1 MGMDN
6 SRKKVIN
13 NMSWLLG
20 GRIVNMIL
28 SFFVSLAT
36 ARYLGPDNFGS
47 INYVAAYVSFFS
59 SITSLGLSVIV
70 IKEVSMGQEDDNKVI
85 WTGILM
91 RFITAVLSTIS
102 VIALVSITDGDD
114 PLIVQIAVLES
125 IAILAS
131 AFDTFM
137 YWFQGKLLGKYT
149 SIAGVISY
157 LGMSLYRIYLLANNA
172 DILWFAFATSVD
184 TLLLSFV
191 LMIFYVRKNGFR
203 PKVSLRLG
211 KKIMRQSYHYMI
223 SGLIAILYSKIDQ
236 IMLKQMLDNTSVGLY
251 SAALAI
257 AGLWGMI
264 PSAFIQSVSPIL
276 YKNAEQ
282 DKGMFYKRL
291 KQSYAGI
298 WLLNVAW
305 SLAISI
311 FSYWVIYF
319 LYGTEYLG
327 ARGALVIVVWY
338 SGISSIGSLTQVY
351 LATENKNK
359 YVNYFALAGLATD
372 VILNALLIPHFGIL
386 GAAVATLTTY
396 IVIHIVMPLMIRDTR
411 KVGTLI
417 LQGMMFQGV
426 LDDEMKQ
433 LIRKAFQKAIR
444 KIKRK

>member
-1 MGMDN
+1 
-6 SRKKVIN
+6 
-13 NMSWLLG
+13 
-20 GRIVNMIL
+20 
-28 SFFVSLAT
+28 
-36 ARYLGPDNFGS
+36 
-47 INYVAAYVSFFS
+47 
-59 SITSLGLSVIV
+59 
-70 IKEVSMGQEDDNKVI
+70 
-85 WTGILM
+85 
-91 RFITAVLSTIS
+91 
-102 VIALVSITDGDD
+102 
-114 PLIVQIAVLES
+114 
-125 IAILAS
+125 
-131 AFDTFM
+131 
-137 YWFQGKLLGKYT
+137 
-149 SIAGVISY
+149 
-157 LGMSLYRIYLLANNA
+157 
-172 DILWFAFATSVD
+172 
-184 TLLLSFV
+184 
-191 LMIFYVRKNGFR
+191 
-203 PKVSLRLG
+203 
-211 KKIMRQSYHYMI
+211 
-223 SGLIAILYSKIDQ
+223 
-236 IMLKQMLDNTSVGLY
+236 MLKQMLDNTSVGLY

-372 VILNALLIPHFGIL
+372 VILNALLIPNFGIL

-411 KVGTLI
+411 KAGTLI

>member
-1 MGMDN
+1 MG
-6 SRKKVIN
+6 
-13 NMSWLLG
+13 WLLG
-20 GRIVNMIL
+20 GKIVNMIL

-70 IKEVSMGQEDDNKVI
+70 IKEISMGKEDDNEVI

-91 RFITAVLSTIS
+91 RFLTAVFSTIA
-102 VIALVSITDGDD
+102 VIALVSITDKSD
-114 PLIVQIAVLES
+114 PLMVKIAILES

-149 SIAGVISY
+149 SIASVVAYI
-157 LGMSLYRIYLLANNA
+157 GMSLYRIYLLANNA

-184 TLLLSFV
+184 TLLLSLI
-191 LMIFYVRKNGFR
+191 LMLCYVRENGFR
-203 PKVSLRLG
+203 PKASVRLG
-211 KKIMRQSYHYMI
+211 KSLMKQSYHYMI

-236 IMLKQMLDNTSVGLY
+236 IMLKQMLDTYSVGLY
-251 SAALAI
+251 TAALTI

-276 YKNAEQ
+276 YKNAEENR
-282 DKGMFYKRL
+282 GMFYKRL
-291 KQSYAGI
+291 RQSYAGI
-298 WLLNVAW
+298 WLLNICW
-305 SLAISI
+305 SLGVSI
-311 FSYWVIYF
+311 FSYWVIYL
-319 LYGTEYLG
+319 LYGKAYLG

-338 SGISSIGSLTQVY
+338 TGITSIGSLTQVY

-359 YVNYFALAGLATD
+359 YVNYFALAGLVTD
-372 VILNALLIPHFGIL
+372 VVLNALLIPKMGIL
-386 GAAVATLTTY
+386 GAAIATLVTY
-396 IVIHIVMPLMIRDTR
+396 TVIHIVMPLAIKDTR
-411 KVGTLI
+411 DAGRLI
-417 LQGMMFQGV
+417 IQGMLFRDV

-433 LIRKAFQKAIR
+433 IIKVSAQKVLG
-444 KIKRK
+444 KLKRK

>member
-1 MGMDN
+1 MG
-6 SRKKVIN
+6 
-13 NMSWLLG
+13 WLLG
-20 GRIVNMIL
+20 GKIVNMIL

-70 IKEVSMGQEDDNKVI
+70 IKEISMGKEDDNEVI

-91 RFITAVLSTIS
+91 RFLTAVFSTIA
-102 VIALVSITDGDD
+102 VIALVSITDKSD
-114 PLIVQIAVLES
+114 PLLVKIAILES

-149 SIAGVISY
+149 SIASVVAYI
-157 LGMSLYRIYLLANNA
+157 GMSLYRIYLLANNA

-184 TLLLSFV
+184 TLLLSLI
-191 LMIFYVRKNGFR
+191 LMLCYVRENGFH
-203 PKVSLRLG
+203 PKVSVRLG
-211 KKIMRQSYHYMI
+211 KSLMKQSYHYMI

-236 IMLKQMLDNTSVGLY
+236 IMLKQMLDTYSVGLY
-251 SAALAI
+251 TAALTI

-276 YKNAEQ
+276 YKNAEENH
-282 DKGMFYKRL
+282 GMFYKRL
-291 KQSYAGI
+291 RQSYAGI
-298 WLLNVAW
+298 WLLNICW
-305 SLAISI
+305 SLGVSI
-311 FSYWVIYF
+311 FSYWVIYL
-319 LYGTEYLG
+319 LYGKAYLG

-338 SGISSIGSLTQVY
+338 TGITSIGSLTQVY

-359 YVNYFALAGLATD
+359 YVNYFALAGLVTD
-372 VILNALLIPHFGIL
+372 VVLNALLIPKMGIL
-386 GAAVATLTTY
+386 GAAIATLVTY
-396 IVIHIVMPLMIRDTR
+396 TVIHIVMPLAIKDTR
-411 KVGTLI
+411 DAGRLI
-417 LQGMMFQGV
+417 IQGMLFRDV

-433 LIRKAFQKAIR
+433 IIKVSAQKVLG
-444 KIKRK
+444 KLKRK

>member
-1 MGMDN
+1 MG
-6 SRKKVIN
+6 
-13 NMSWLLG
+13 WLLG
-20 GRIVNMIL
+20 GKIVNMIL

-70 IKEVSMGQEDDNKVI
+70 IKEISMGKEDDNEVI

-91 RFITAVLSTIS
+91 RFLTAVFSTIA
-102 VIALVSITDGDD
+102 VIALVSITDKND
-114 PLIVQIAVLES
+114 PLMVKIAILES

-149 SIAGVISY
+149 SIASVVAYI
-157 LGMSLYRIYLLANNA
+157 GMSLYRIYLLANNA

-184 TLLLSFV
+184 TLLLSLI
-191 LMIFYVRKNGFR
+191 LMLCYVRENGFH
-203 PKVSLRLG
+203 PKASVRLG
-211 KKIMRQSYHYMI
+211 KSLMKQSYHYMI

-236 IMLKQMLDNTSVGLY
+236 IMLKQMLDTYSVGLY
-251 SAALAI
+251 TAALTI

-276 YKNAEQ
+276 YKNAEENR
-282 DKGMFYKRL
+282 GMFYKRL
-291 KQSYAGI
+291 RQSYAGI
-298 WLLNVAW
+298 WLLNVCW
-305 SLAISI
+305 SLGVSI
-311 FSYWVIYF
+311 FSYWVIYL
-319 LYGTEYLG
+319 LYGKAYLG

-338 SGISSIGSLTQVY
+338 TGITSIGSLTQVY

-359 YVNYFALAGLATD
+359 YVNYFALAGLVTD
-372 VILNALLIPHFGIL
+372 VVLNALLIPKMGIL
-386 GAAVATLTTY
+386 GAAIATLVTY
-396 IVIHIVMPLMIRDTR
+396 TVIHIVMPLAIKDTR
-411 KVGTLI
+411 DAGRLI
-417 LQGMMFQGV
+417 IQGMLFRDV

-433 LIRKAFQKAIR
+433 IIKVSAQKVLG
-444 KIKRK
+444 KLKRK

>member
-1 MGMDN
+1 MG
-6 SRKKVIN
+6 
-13 NMSWLLG
+13 WLLG
-20 GRIVNMIL
+20 GKIVNMIL

-70 IKEVSMGQEDDNKVI
+70 IKEISMGKEDDNEVI

-91 RFITAVLSTIS
+91 RFLTAVFSTIA
-102 VIALVSITDGDD
+102 VIALVSITDKSD
-114 PLIVQIAVLES
+114 PLMIKIAILES

-149 SIAGVISY
+149 SIASVVAYI
-157 LGMSLYRIYLLANNA
+157 GMSLYRIYLLANNA

-184 TLLLSFV
+184 TLLLSLI
-191 LMIFYVRKNGFR
+191 LMLCYVRENGFH
-203 PKVSLRLG
+203 PKVSIRLG
-211 KKIMRQSYHYMI
+211 KSLMKQSYHYMI

-236 IMLKQMLDNTSVGLY
+236 IMLKQMLDTYSVGLY
-251 SAALAI
+251 TAALTI

-276 YKNAEQ
+276 YKNAEENR
-282 DKGMFYKRL
+282 GMFYKRL
-291 KQSYAGI
+291 RQSYAGI
-298 WLLNVAW
+298 WLLNICW
-305 SLAISI
+305 SLGVSI
-311 FSYWVIYF
+311 FSYWVIYL
-319 LYGTEYLG
+319 LYGKAYLG

-338 SGISSIGSLTQVY
+338 TGITSIGSLTQVY

-359 YVNYFALAGLATD
+359 YVNYFALAGLVTD
-372 VILNALLIPHFGIL
+372 VVLNALLIPKMGIL
-386 GAAVATLTTY
+386 GAAIATLVTY
-396 IVIHIVMPLMIRDTR
+396 TVIHIVMPLAIKDTR
-411 KVGTLI
+411 DAGRLI
-417 LQGMMFQGV
+417 IQGMLFRDV

-433 LIRKAFQKAIR
+433 IIKVSAQKVLG
-444 KIKRK
+444 KLKRK

>member
-1 MGMDN
+1 MG
-6 SRKKVIN
+6 
-13 NMSWLLG
+13 WLLG
-20 GRIVNMIL
+20 GKIVNMIL

-70 IKEVSMGQEDDNKVI
+70 IKEISMGKEDDNEVI

-91 RFITAVLSTIS
+91 RFLTAVFSTIA
-102 VIALVSITDGDD
+102 VIALVSITDKSD
-114 PLIVQIAVLES
+114 PLLVKIAILES

-149 SIAGVISY
+149 SIASVVAYI
-157 LGMSLYRIYLLANNA
+157 GMSLYRIYLLANNA

-184 TLLLSFV
+184 TLLLSLI
-191 LMIFYVRKNGFR
+191 LMLCYVRENGFH
-203 PKVSLRLG
+203 PKVSVRLG
-211 KKIMRQSYHYMI
+211 KSLMKQSYHYMI

-236 IMLKQMLDNTSVGLY
+236 IMLKQMLDTYSVGLY
-251 SAALAI
+251 TAALTI

-276 YKNAEQ
+276 YKNAEENR
-282 DKGMFYKRL
+282 GMFYKRL
-291 KQSYAGI
+291 RQSYAGI
-298 WLLNVAW
+298 WLLNICW
-305 SLAISI
+305 SLGVSI
-311 FSYWVIYF
+311 FSYWVIYL
-319 LYGTEYLG
+319 LYGKAYLG

-338 SGISSIGSLTQVY
+338 TGITSIGSLTQVY

-359 YVNYFALAGLATD
+359 YVNYFALAGLVTD
-372 VILNALLIPHFGIL
+372 VVLNALLIPRMGIL
-386 GAAVATLTTY
+386 GAAIATLVTY
-396 IVIHIVMPLMIRDTR
+396 TVIHIVMPLAIKDTR
-411 KVGTLI
+411 DAGRLI
-417 LQGMMFQGV
+417 IQGMLFRDV

-433 LIRKAFQKAIR
+433 IIKVSAQKVLG
-444 KIKRK
+444 KLKRK

>member
-1 MGMDN
+1 MG
-6 SRKKVIN
+6 
-13 NMSWLLG
+13 WLLG
-20 GRIVNMIL
+20 GKIVNMIL

-70 IKEVSMGQEDDNKVI
+70 IKEISMGKEDDNEVI

-91 RFITAVLSTIS
+91 RFLTAVFSTIA
-102 VIALVSITDGDD
+102 VIALVSITDKND
-114 PLIVQIAVLES
+114 PLMVKIAILES

-149 SIAGVISY
+149 SIASVVAYI
-157 LGMSLYRIYLLANNA
+157 GMSLYRIYLLANNA

-184 TLLLSFV
+184 TLLLSLI
-191 LMIFYVRKNGFR
+191 LMLCYVRENGFR
-203 PKVSLRLG
+203 PKASVRLG
-211 KKIMRQSYHYMI
+211 KSLMKQSYHYMI

-236 IMLKQMLDNTSVGLY
+236 IMLKQMLDTYSVGLY
-251 SAALAI
+251 TAALTI

-276 YKNAEQ
+276 YKNAEENR
-282 DKGMFYKRL
+282 GMFYKRL
-291 KQSYAGI
+291 RQSYAGI
-298 WLLNVAW
+298 WLLNICW
-305 SLAISI
+305 SLGVSI
-311 FSYWVIYF
+311 FSYWVIYL
-319 LYGTEYLG
+319 LYGKAYLG

-338 SGISSIGSLTQVY
+338 TGITSIGSLTQVY

-359 YVNYFALAGLATD
+359 YVNYFALAGLVTD
-372 VILNALLIPHFGIL
+372 VVLNALLIPKMGIL
-386 GAAVATLTTY
+386 GAAIATLVTY
-396 IVIHIVMPLMIRDTR
+396 TVIHIVMPLAIKDTR
-411 KVGTLI
+411 DAGRLI
-417 LQGMMFQGV
+417 IQGMFFRDV

-433 LIRKAFQKAIR
+433 IIKVSAQKVLG
-444 KIKRK
+444 KLKRK

>member
-1 MGMDN
+1 MG
-6 SRKKVIN
+6 
-13 NMSWLLG
+13 WLLG
-20 GRIVNMIL
+20 GKIVNMIL

-70 IKEVSMGQEDDNKVI
+70 IKEISMGKEDDNEVI

-91 RFITAVLSTIS
+91 RFLTAVFSTIA
-102 VIALVSITDGDD
+102 VIALVSITDKSD
-114 PLIVQIAVLES
+114 PLMVKIAILES

-149 SIAGVISY
+149 SIASVVAYI
-157 LGMSLYRIYLLANNA
+157 GMSLYRIYLLANNA

-184 TLLLSFV
+184 TLLLSLI
-191 LMIFYVRKNGFR
+191 LMLCYVRENGFH
-203 PKVSLRLG
+203 PKASVRLG
-211 KKIMRQSYHYMI
+211 KSLMKQSYHYMI

-236 IMLKQMLDNTSVGLY
+236 IMLKQMLDTYSVGLY
-251 SAALAI
+251 TAALTI

-276 YKNAEQ
+276 YKNAEENR
-282 DKGMFYKRL
+282 GMFYKRL
-291 KQSYAGI
+291 RQSYAGI
-298 WLLNVAW
+298 WLLNICW
-305 SLAISI
+305 SLGVSI
-311 FSYWVIYF
+311 FSYWVIYL
-319 LYGTEYLG
+319 LYGKAYLG

-338 SGISSIGSLTQVY
+338 TGITSIGSLTQVY

-359 YVNYFALAGLATD
+359 YVNYFALAGLVTD
-372 VILNALLIPHFGIL
+372 VVLNALLIPKMGIL
-386 GAAVATLTTY
+386 GAAIATLVTY
-396 IVIHIVMPLMIRDTR
+396 TVIHIVMPLAIKDTR
-411 KVGTLI
+411 DAGRLI
-417 LQGMMFQGV
+417 IQGMLFRDV

-433 LIRKAFQKAIR
+433 IIKVSAQKVLG
-444 KIKRK
+444 KLKRK

>member
-1 MGMDN
+1 MG
-6 SRKKVIN
+6 
-13 NMSWLLG
+13 WLLG
-20 GRIVNMIL
+20 GKIVNMIL

-70 IKEVSMGQEDDNKVI
+70 IKEISMGKEDDNEVI

-91 RFITAVLSTIS
+91 RFLTAVFSTIA
-102 VIALVSITDGDD
+102 VIALVSITDKSD
-114 PLIVQIAVLES
+114 PLMVKIAILES

-149 SIAGVISY
+149 SIASVVAYI
-157 LGMSLYRIYLLANNA
+157 GMSLYRIYLLANNA

-184 TLLLSFV
+184 TLLLSLI
-191 LMIFYVRKNGFR
+191 LMLCYVRENGFH
-203 PKVSLRLG
+203 PKVSVRLG
-211 KKIMRQSYHYMI
+211 KSLMKQSYHYMI

-236 IMLKQMLDNTSVGLY
+236 IMLKQMLDTYSVGLY
-251 SAALAI
+251 TAALTI

-276 YKNAEQ
+276 YKNAEENR
-282 DKGMFYKRL
+282 GMFYKRL
-291 KQSYAGI
+291 RQSYAGI
-298 WLLNVAW
+298 WLLNICW
-305 SLAISI
+305 SLGVSI
-311 FSYWVIYF
+311 FSYWVIYL
-319 LYGTEYLG
+319 LYGKAYLG

-338 SGISSIGSLTQVY
+338 TGITSIGSLTQVY

-359 YVNYFALAGLATD
+359 YVNYFALAGLVTD
-372 VILNALLIPHFGIL
+372 VILNALLIPRMGIL
-386 GAAVATLTTY
+386 GAAIATLVTY
-396 IVIHIVMPLMIRDTR
+396 TVIHIVMPLAIKDTR
-411 KVGTLI
+411 DAGRLI
-417 LQGMMFQGV
+417 IQGMLFRDV

-433 LIRKAFQKAIR
+433 IIKVSAQKVLG
-444 KIKRK
+444 KLKRK

>member
-1 MGMDN
+1 MG
-6 SRKKVIN
+6 
-13 NMSWLLG
+13 WLLG
-20 GRIVNMIL
+20 GKIVNMIL

-70 IKEVSMGQEDDNKVI
+70 IKEISMGKEDDNEVI

-91 RFITAVLSTIS
+91 RFLTAVFSTIA
-102 VIALVSITDGDD
+102 VIALVSITDKSD
-114 PLIVQIAVLES
+114 PLMVKIAILES

-149 SIAGVISY
+149 SIASVVAYI
-157 LGMSLYRIYLLANNA
+157 GMSLYRIYLLANNA

-184 TLLLSFV
+184 TLLLSLI
-191 LMIFYVRKNGFR
+191 LMLCYFRENGFH
-203 PKVSLRLG
+203 PKVSVRLG
-211 KKIMRQSYHYMI
+211 KSLMKQSYHYMI

-236 IMLKQMLDNTSVGLY
+236 IMLKQMLDTYSVGLY
-251 SAALAI
+251 TAALTI

-276 YKNAEQ
+276 YKNAEENR
-282 DKGMFYKRL
+282 GMFYKRL
-291 KQSYAGI
+291 RQSYAGI
-298 WLLNVAW
+298 WLLNICW
-305 SLAISI
+305 SLGVSI
-311 FSYWVIYF
+311 FSYWVIYL
-319 LYGTEYLG
+319 LYGKAYLG

-338 SGISSIGSLTQVY
+338 TGITSIGSLTQVY

-359 YVNYFALAGLATD
+359 YVNYFALAGLVTD
-372 VILNALLIPHFGIL
+372 VVLNALLIPKMGIL
-386 GAAVATLTTY
+386 GAAIATLVTY
-396 IVIHIVMPLMIRDTR
+396 TVIHIVMPLAIKDTR
-411 KVGTLI
+411 DAGRLI
-417 LQGMMFQGV
+417 IQGMLFRDV

-433 LIRKAFQKAIR
+433 IIKVSAQKVLG
-444 KIKRK
+444 KLKRK

>member
-1 MGMDN
+1 MG
-6 SRKKVIN
+6 
-13 NMSWLLG
+13 WLLG
-20 GRIVNMIL
+20 GKIVNMIL

-70 IKEVSMGQEDDNKVI
+70 IKEISMGKEDDNEVI

-91 RFITAVLSTIS
+91 RFLTAVFSTIA
-102 VIALVSITDGDD
+102 VIALVSITDKSD
-114 PLIVQIAVLES
+114 PLMVKIAILES

-149 SIAGVISY
+149 SIASVVAYI
-157 LGMSLYRIYLLANNA
+157 GMSLYRIYLLANNA

-184 TLLLSFV
+184 TLLLSLI
-191 LMIFYVRKNGFR
+191 LMLCYVRENGFL
-203 PKVSLRLG
+203 PKVSVRLG
-211 KKIMRQSYHYMI
+211 KSLMKQSYHYMI

-236 IMLKQMLDNTSVGLY
+236 IMLKQMLDTYSVGLY
-251 SAALAI
+251 TAALTI

-276 YKNAEQ
+276 YKNAEENR
-282 DKGMFYKRL
+282 GMFYKRL
-291 KQSYAGI
+291 RQSYAGI
-298 WLLNVAW
+298 WLLNICW
-305 SLAISI
+305 SLGVSI
-311 FSYWVIYF
+311 FSYWVIYL
-319 LYGTEYLG
+319 LYGKAYLG

-338 SGISSIGSLTQVY
+338 TGITSIGSLTQVY

-359 YVNYFALAGLATD
+359 YVNYFALAGLVTD
-372 VILNALLIPHFGIL
+372 VVLNALLIPKMGIL
-386 GAAVATLTTY
+386 GAAIATLVTY
-396 IVIHIVMPLMIRDTR
+396 TVIHIVMPLAIKDTR
-411 KVGTLI
+411 DAGRLI
-417 LQGMMFQGV
+417 IQGMLFRDV

-433 LIRKAFQKAIR
+433 IIKVSAQKVLG
-444 KIKRK
+444 KLKRK